1 MEFYRFDKEVGKNIS
16 HFNSNFIMSR
26 IVKTEKPTQIG
37 CMHLEANGI
46 VGFHQAVIP
55 QLLIVVDGEG
65 WVRGDDELKVNIK
78 ANDVIFW
85 EKGEGHETA
94 TATGLTAIVIESEE
108 LTPSNFMPIKEYK

>member
-65 WVRGDDELKVNIK
+65 WVRSDNELKINIK
-78 ANDVIFW
+78 ANDIVFW

-108 LTPSNFMPIKEYK
+108 LTPSNFMPTKKHK